1 MLHPRRLIFLGT
13 YRRAGA
19 ALPLASAKR
28 ADYPRQKETSM
39 DAQSAGTAE
48 VYEQMLVPGVTA
60 AFAGLT
66 LEAAKL
72 KPGDRVLDVA
82 CGTGIV
88 AREALRQLGPGASV
102 TGVDANEAMLAVARK
117 LEPTIEWQQA
127 PAEQLPFPD
136 ASFDVVTCQFGLMF
150 FADRVAGLRQMWR
163 TLKPGGHLSIAVWD
177 SLDQSPGYAALYDVA
192 EKVAG
197 RPVGEALREPYQLG
211 EMDLLLGLARQA
223 KIPGARAD
231 WWGGNATFPSL
242 EALVASEVRS
252 GPVSQMIDDA
262 QYARILESARVA
274 LAVHIRPDGS
284 ISFAS
289 PALTLSAQK

>member
-1 MLHPRRLIFLGT
+1 
-13 YRRAGA
+13 
-19 ALPLASAKR
+19 
-28 ADYPRQKETSM
+28 
-39 DAQSAGTAE
+39 
-48 VYEQMLVPGVTA
+48 MLVPGVTA
-60 AFAGLT
+60 AFASLT

-72 KPGDRVLDVA
+72 KPADRVLDVA
-82 CGTGIV
+82 CGTGVV

-102 TGVDANEAMLAVARK
+102 TGVDANEAMLAVARR
-117 LEPTIEWQQA
+117 LEPTIEWQKA

-150 FADRVAGLRQMWR
+150 FADRVAGLREMWR
-163 TLKPGGHLSIAVWD
+163 VLKPGGHLSIAVWD
-177 SLDQSPGYAALYDVA
+177 ALDQSPGYAALYDVA
-192 EKVAG
+192 ENVAG
-197 RPVGEALREPYQLG
+197 PPVGEALREPYELG

-223 KIPGARAD
+223 GIAGARAD

-274 LAVHIRPDGS
+274 LAAHIRPDGS